1 MAFHNPDKAENAV
14 GIHTVTLEAQANA
27 EDQSLEQTDER
38 EVLEHPDEITHHA
51 QAGIQKAE
59 ATALV
64 WSRKAL
70 YGIYAW
76 HVSRITETVPS
87 NGSVQLFHCHE
98 P

>member
-1 MAFHNPDKAENAV
+1 MAFHNRDKAEDAV
-14 GIHTVTLEAQANA
+14 NIHTATLEAQANA
-27 EDQSLEQTDER
+27 DDQSLEQRGER

-70 YGIYAW
+70 YGTYAW
-76 HVSRITETVPS
+76 YVSRSTETVPS
-87 NGSVQLFHCHE
+87 NGSVQ
-98 P
+98 

>member
-1 MAFHNPDKAENAV
+1 MAFHNRDKVGDAV
-14 GIHTVTLEAQANA
+14 DIHTAPLEAQANA
-27 EDQSLEQTDER
+27 DDQSLEQRDER

-70 YGIYAW
+70 YGTYAW
-76 HVSRITETVPS
+76 YVSRSTATVPS
-87 NGSVQLFHCHE
+87 NGSVQLFTC